1 VVFSKSFL
9 AEAALAIDSVLTSQ
23 VKRLKNQHIIV
34 MVTTASKEEAET
46 IAQRLL
52 EAKLIACANIIGPVS
67 SRFLWSGKIDKAEEY
82 LVFMKSRRDL
92 FEKLS
97 DSVKALHSY
106 EVPEIIAFPIVAG
119 SKAYLDWLD
128 GCLR

>member
-46 IAQRLL
+46 VAQRLL